1 MGYEGSRYVLK
12 SAGSL
17 CSVLSKKRTQG
28 LRNHWAD
35 TTTWLISLQKKKTKN
50 KTTSGKRREKMI
62 VFCLFLFFKHSSS
75 LCPNDLACRWALYWC
90 IIECCSTSPFENS
103 IWLNCSPFFPCFY
116 LEKEKKVWDSI
127 RRVGLHLF
135 IDADVLCFQLVCK
148 VTDDHLLFFLGCGAV
163 KIHQKH
169 IEMPHPIF
177 RALTHIISVL
187 SSFQGDKKPGLQ
199 LCRESRRDGEKWD
212 DQDSSGGSASSS
224 TGFGCFV
231 RIASASSN
239 IWGEPKEE
247 QWLNM

>member
-1 MGYEGSRYVLK
+1 MLMYYWVLLDI
-12 SAGSL
+12 A
-17 CSVLSKKRTQG
+17 
-28 LRNHWAD
+28 
-35 TTTWLISLQKKKTKN
+35 
-50 KTTSGKRREKMI
+50 
-62 VFCLFLFFKHSSS
+62 
-75 LCPNDLACRWALYWC
+75 
-90 IIECCSTSPFENS
+90 SPFENS
-103 IWLNCSPFFPCFY
+103 IWLNCSPFFLCFY

-199 LCRESRRDGEKWD
+199 LCRESRRDGGEMGWSGFFRRVSVLFNRFWLLCQDCFCFLKHLGRTKRRTVIKHVSTRTQSILKNFKSSFNWSYWHKLHILEKFLYET
-212 DQDSSGGSASSS
+212 S
-224 TGFGCFV
+224 
-231 RIASASSN
+231 
-239 IWGEPKEE
+239 WGQAKCTVG
-247 QWLNM
+247 